1 MRGNESGM
9 LNKTHVAPNSGF
21 SGRGVAP
28 LPASASVRRERPP
41 ATILDGRRLPLA
53 ALAIEFLVVSLAVF
67 ESSALYHFAKFDSFA
82 YPRFYA
88 LAALGLAF
96 AFVLSAAFAR
106 DYSLKRLMDRREQLR
121 SIFWRWSI
129 TCSLF
134 VCVLFLSQA
143 TDFYSRGTIL
153 VQYAAGLV
161 AALSIRFLVIAFVTR
176 GLQSGHLAG
185 SNVIVIGESPLV
197 HQMLRRLRSDRRGT
211 RIAGVFPL
219 ASPSLAV
226 SLDPLL
232 RDPAQVADE
241 TAQVLARVNEL
252 ARRVTV
258 DDILLCLPWSEN
270 ERIRT
275 FMEGLATIPAATH
288 LAPDQHWNWTR
299 HPVLARVGTM
309 HTIRLA
315 RAPLTLK
322 DRVLK
327 RAFDIAAASAL
338 LIAASPFL
346 LLIGALIRLGSPGPV
361 LFRQRRHGF
370 NQSEFRVFKFRTMNT
385 LDDGAVVR
393 QATRNDAR
401 ITRIGRHLR
410 RLNLD
415 EVPQLIN
422 VLLGQMS
429 LVGPRPHALT
439 HNNQYEELIRLY
451 ARRHNVKPGITG
463 WAQVNGLRGET
474 RSVRDMQRRVEHDFH
489 YIDNWSLFFDIKI
502 LVLTLFSPKTYR
514 NAY

>member
-1 MRGNESGM
+1 MRKSDSGM
-9 LNKTHVAPNSGF
+9 LNKADMASNSGF
-21 SGRGVAP
+21 TERGLAP
-28 LPASASVRRERPP
+28 LPVTSSAKRERPP
-41 ATILDGRRLPLA
+41 ATILDGRKLPLA
-53 ALAIEFLVVSLAVF
+53 VLTFEFLVVALAVF
-67 ESSALYHFAKFDSFA
+67 EASALYHFAKFNSFA

-88 LAALGLAF
+88 VAALALAF
-96 AFVLSAAFAR
+96 AFVASAAFAR

-153 VQYAAGLV
+153 VQYAAGLI
-161 AALSIRFLVIAFVTR
+161 ATFSIRFLTIAFVTR
-176 GLQSGHLAG
+176 GLQSRYLAG
-185 SNVIVIGESPLV
+185 SNVIVIGEPPLV
-197 HQMLRRLRSDRRGT
+197 HQVLRRLRSDRRGT

-226 SLDPLL
+226 ALDPLL
-232 RDPAQVADE
+232 RDPTQVADE
-241 TAQVLARVNEL
+241 TAQVLERVNAL

-275 FMEGLATIPAATH
+275 FTEGLATIPAATH

-299 HPVLARVGTM
+299 HPILARVGTM

-327 RAFDIAAASAL
+327 RAFDIVTASAL
-338 LIAASPFL
+338 LIAASPVL
-346 LLIGALIRLGSPGPV
+346 LLIALFIKLDSSGPV

-370 NQSEFRVFKFRTMNT
+370 NQSEFRVLKFRTMTT
-385 LDDGAVVR
+385 LDDGPVVR
-393 QATRNDAR
+393 QATPGDAR
-401 ITRIGRHLR
+401 ITRIGRYLR
-410 RLNLD
+410 QFNLD

-439 HNNQYEELIRLY
+439 HNNQYEEQIRLY

-474 RSVRDMQRRVEHDFH
+474 RTVRDMQRRVEHDFH
-489 YIDNWSLFFDIKI
+489 YIDNWSLFFDVKI
-502 LVLTLFSPKTYR
+502 LFLTIFSPKTYR